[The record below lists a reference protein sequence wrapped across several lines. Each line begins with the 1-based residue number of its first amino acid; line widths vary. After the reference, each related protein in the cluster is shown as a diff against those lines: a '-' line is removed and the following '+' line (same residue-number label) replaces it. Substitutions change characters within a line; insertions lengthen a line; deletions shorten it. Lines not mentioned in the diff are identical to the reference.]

1 MSKPSI
7 FFFTIVLAASLAAG
21 VAASA
26 GAKQLGPPPGLAA
39 SHPDQLKLV
48 FDAEGNGTIFVGGST
63 IGSSLPGTLLDD
75 PADPACPV
83 SCTPELT
90 YLLPASQSVVT
101 GDVAIFAPDGVDIAD
116 WLRFTD
122 DAGDIS
128 GGDTGPGGRMI
139 FYFEMPFASN
149 IGDEN
154 AVAGPTQVISAGIAT
169 FDYQPGGVP
178 YPINNEY
185 IGSQVVGPPPGVP
198 EPGSLTLLSGAIIA
212 MAATVGRRRR
222 ASRPTAT

>member
-1 MSKPSI
+1 
-7 FFFTIVLAASLAAG
+7 
-21 VAASA
+21 
-26 GAKQLGPPPGLAA
+26 
-39 SHPDQLKLV
+39 
-48 FDAEGNGTIFVGGST
+48 
-63 IGSSLPGTLLDD
+63 LLDD
-75 PADPACPV
+75 PADPACPS

-122 DAGDIS
+122 DSGDIS

-139 FYFEMPFASN
+139 FYFEPPFASN
-149 IGDEN
+149 IGDGN
-154 AVAGPTQVISAGIAT
+154 AVGGPSQVISGGIAT

-185 IGSQVVGPPPGVP
+185 IGSQAVGPPPGVP
-198 EPGSLTLLSGAIIA
+198 EPGSLMLLSGSIIA
-212 MAATVGRRRR
+212 MAAAVGRRRATR
-222 ASRPTAT
+222 ATAT